1 MNKSF
6 LNILLLVAVVAVITT
21 SCSSKGDYPGKIYM
35 PDMTYSNA
43 YEAYS
48 STKHQTNDG
57 VDAMSAIK
65 PVDGTIPRG
74 YIPNNSKFKTNAKYM
89 NSFVFKNYF
98 KNPILDPS
106 IDFEQRKLAHDM
118 NLKNPYKRTDVVL
131 ARGKKKFDIYCAI
144 CHGTE
149 GKGNGN
155 IVERA
160 DGSEGP
166 FAAMPPDFTNNK
178 RPPHGLNDG
187 DLFYSITY
195 GKNMM
200 GGYDS
205 QVSPKDRWAIIH
217 YIKELA
223 GIPDEYEAFERNA
236 EGQIQMD
243 MSSVEVKK
251 GAQINV
257 PDITFATGSAVLD
270 AKSYYILDQVVS
282 FFSVNKNVQVEI
294 GSHSDARGDDDKN
307 LILSE
312 QRAASVVSYLESK
325 GVPLS
330 QLQPKGYGETSPA
343 VNCTDCTPEEYK
355 KNRRTTF
362 KILKVK

>member
-6 LNILLLVAVVAVITT
+6 LNILFLAGIVAIMTT
-21 SCSSKGDYPGKIYM
+21 SCQSKGDNPGWIYM

-48 STKHQTNDG
+48 STIHQTNDG
-57 VDAMSAIK
+57 VDKMSAIK
-65 PVDGTIPRG
+65 PVEGTIPRG
-74 YIPNNSKFKTNAKYM
+74 YIPNNSKIKKNAKYL

-106 IDFEQRKLAHDM
+106 IDFEQRQKAHDM
-118 NLKNPYKRTDVVL
+118 LKNPYKRTDVVL
-131 ARGKKKFDIYCAI
+131 ENGKEKYDIYCAI
-144 CHGTE
+144 CHGAE
-149 GKGNGN
+149 GKGDGN
-155 IVERA
+155 IVTRE
-160 DGSEGP
+160 DGSDGP
-166 FAAMPPDFTNNK
+166 FIAIPPDFTK
-178 RPPHGLNDG
+178 KGERPHGLTDG

-200 GGYDS
+200 GGYGS

-217 YIKELA
+217 YIKDIA
-223 GIPDEYEAFERNA
+223 GIPDEFDAFERDA
-236 EGQIQMD
+236 EGHVQMD

-257 PDITFATGSAVLD
+257 PDINFNTGSSVL
-270 AKSYYILDQVVS
+270 KEESYYILDQVVS
-282 FFSVNKNVQVEI
+282 FFESNHGVMVEI

-307 LILSE
+307 MILSE
-312 QRAASVVSYLESK
+312 QRAASVVKYLEDK
-325 GVPLS
+325 GVSVS
-330 QLQPKGYGETSPA
+330 QLVAKGYGETKPA
-343 VNCTDCTPEEYK
+343 VVCDECTPEQYE